1 MTAKI
6 YFCSMKRWYLLIL
19 LIAALAIFLS
29 VSSANRTDSAF
40 QNSKEEILFR
50 KIGHELLNSSGD
62 STSRVM
68 PIKHLSENEFQIR
81 FENQHSFVPDSIVN
95 IVKRVLTGST
105 LPGDYSVNVLDC
117 STREIVYGFVISGSD
132 RKDVTP
138 CLERSLARS
147 CYYIDL
153 KFSTI
158 DSISPLYLTGIA
170 ILGVG
175 LIFWG
180 VFNYYKR
187 RQKKDIFEKNTNQNS
202 SKSIQIGKYV
212 FYFELNCIEFENEKT
227 LLTSKESKL
236 LYIFSSSPNE
246 IIDRN
251 RLQKEVWEDE
261 GVIVTRS
268 LDMFVSKLRKKLAK
282 DPFVKI
288 VNIHGKGYKLEV
300 VI

>member
-1 MTAKI
+1 
-6 YFCSMKRWYLLIL
+6 MKRWYLPIL

-29 VSSANRTDSAF
+29 VYSANRTGSAF
-40 QNSKEEILFR
+40 QTSKEEILFR
-50 KIGHELLNSSGD
+50 KIGHELLISSGD
-62 STSRVM
+62 NTSRVM
-68 PIKHLSENEFQIR
+68 PIKHLSESEFQIR
-81 FENQHSFVPDSIVN
+81 FENQLSFAPDSIVN
-95 IVKRVLTGST
+95 IVMKALTGST
-105 LPGDYSVNVLDC
+105 LPKDYSVNVLDC
-117 STREIVYGFVISGSD
+117 ASGEIVHGFVISGSD
-132 RKDVTP
+132 KKDVIP
-138 CLERSLARS
+138 CRERSLPKS

-153 KFSTI
+153 KFSASDRT
-158 DSISPLYLTGIA
+158 SPLYMAGIA
-170 ILGVG
+170 ISGVA

-180 VFNYYKR
+180 VFTYNKR
-187 RQKKDIFEKNTNQNS
+187 RHKKEIFEKNTSQND

-212 FYFELNCIEFENEKT
+212 FYFDLDCIEFENEKT

-251 RLQKEVWEDE
+251 RLQKEVWENE

-300 VI
+300 AT